1 MKINFANPTTGA
13 QKLVVIDDER
23 KLRAVYDKRM
33 AQEVEGE
40 ALGEEY
46 KGYIFKITGGND
58 KQGFPMMQGVLT
70 NGRVRL
76 LLDKNSK
83 CYRPR
88 RDGERKRKSIRGCIV
103 GPDLSVVNLV
113 VLRKGEAE
121 IEGLTDRVIPRRL
134 GPKRASKIRKLFNLT
149 KEDDV
154 RKYVVRREVIP
165 KKEGKKP
172 YTKAPKIQRLVT
184 PRRLQRKRHEQA
196 VIKRRGIKAKAE
208 AAEYARLLA
217 QRKSEKRTAFASRKS
232 ARKSARLSSKISGKE
247 GAVVSEVLAKE
258 GGEPAKKKTKKDSA
272 AKGKKDAKK
281 GSKVVAK
288 GKKVAKTTKDAA
300 KGKKTAAKG
309 VKKPAG
315 EKAKQKTAK
324 PAQKASSSKAKAK
337 APKAK
342 ASPKE

>member
-13 QKLVVIDDER
+13 QKLVEVEDER
-23 KLRAVYDKRM
+23 KLRALYDKRM
-33 AQEVEGE
+33 AQEVEGD

-88 RDGERKRKSIRGCIV
+88 RTGERKRKSIRGCIV

-113 VLRKGEAE
+113 VLRKGEKE

-154 RKYVVRREVIP
+154 RKYVVRREIP
-165 KKEGKKP
+165 AKKEGRKP
-172 YTKAPKIQRLVT
+172 NTKAPKIQRLVT
-184 PRRLQRKRHEQA
+184 PVRLQRKRRRQA
-196 VIKRRGIKAKAE
+196 EIKRRMAKSKAE
-208 AAEYARLLA
+208 AADYAKLLA
-217 QRKSEKRTAFASRKS
+217 KRNREKREITASRK
-232 ARKSARLSSKISGKE
+232 ARASARLSAKIS
-247 GAVVSEVLAKE
+247 AK
-258 GGEPAKKKTKKDSA
+258 GGEPAQKKARSSD
-272 AKGKKDAKK
+272 KDAKK
-281 GSKVVAK
+281 EPRKSVDKKERKSDKEAKKGVKKVAPK
-288 GKKVAKTTKDAA
+288 KDAGKKVAPQ
-300 KGKKTAAKG
+300 KGA
-309 VKKPAG
+309 
-315 EKAKQKTAK
+315 AK
-324 PAQKASSSKAKAK
+324 PAQKAVKKPVAASKAVAK
-337 APKAK
+337 AAPKK
-342 ASPKE
+342 K